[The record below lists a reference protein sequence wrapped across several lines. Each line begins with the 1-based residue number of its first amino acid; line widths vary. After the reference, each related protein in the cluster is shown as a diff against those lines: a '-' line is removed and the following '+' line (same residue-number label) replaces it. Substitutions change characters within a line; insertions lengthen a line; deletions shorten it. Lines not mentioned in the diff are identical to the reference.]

1 MLADLPLQRYRKGG
15 EGMSTTNIILC
26 GVGGQGTVL
35 ASKLTAAA
43 SMAKGLDVRSAE
55 TIGMAQRGGS
65 VLSYLRIGEC
75 STPLIQSGCADIII
89 GFEPAETVRA
99 LSYLK
104 KGGVVITSD
113 RAMMPVTAALQGSDY
128 EGAKMT
134 DYLKSLEGGLIGKL
148 VIVNTDQA
156 LADLGSAKVMNMVLL
171 GAAARGGF
179 LGEVTIDDIKQA
191 LVKKVKP
198 QFHELNFKALEY
210 ASV

>member
-1 MLADLPLQRYRKGG
+1 
-15 EGMSTTNIILC
+15 MSTTNIILC

-43 SMAKGLDVRSAE
+43 SMAKGLNVRSAE

-75 STPLIQSGCADIII
+75 ASPLINSGCADLII

-104 KGGVVITSD
+104 EGGIVITSD
-113 RAMMPVTAALQGSDY
+113 RAMMPVTAALKGSDY
-128 EGAKMT
+128 EGSKMT
-134 DYLKSLEGGLIGKL
+134 DYLKSLEGGRIGKL
-148 VIVNTDQA
+148 VIVNTDDA
-156 LADLGSAKVMNMVLL
+156 MRDLGSPKVMNMVLL

-179 LGEVTIDDIKQA
+179 LGEVTIDDIRQA

>member
-1 MLADLPLQRYRKGG
+1 
-15 EGMSTTNIILC
+15 MSTTNIILC

-43 SMAKGLDVRSAE
+43 SMSKGLSVRSAE

-75 STPLIQSGCADIII
+75 ASPLINSGCADLII

-104 KGGVVITSD
+104 EGGTVITSD

-128 EGAKMT
+128 EGSKMT
-134 DYLKSLEGGLIGKL
+134 NYLKSLEGGLIGRL
-148 VIVNTDQA
+148 VIVNTDMA

-179 LGEVTIDDIKQA
+179 LGEVGIEDIKDA
-191 LVKKVKP
+191 RVKKVKAE
-198 QFHELNFKALEY
+198 FHELNVKALEY
-210 ASV
+210 ASI